1 MPVVFEEIVAEVEP
15 EAPAAPAPRRA
26 AAATPETRT
35 QAVRRE
41 LSLLAQRA
49 ERLRAD

>member
-15 EAPAAPAPRRA
+15 APEPRRA
-26 AAATPETRT
+26 PSASPEAKT

-49 ERLRAD
+49 DRLRAD

>member
-15 EAPAAPAPRRA
+15 EATPAPEPRRA
-26 AAATPETRT
+26 PSASPEART

-49 ERLRAD
+49 DRLRAD